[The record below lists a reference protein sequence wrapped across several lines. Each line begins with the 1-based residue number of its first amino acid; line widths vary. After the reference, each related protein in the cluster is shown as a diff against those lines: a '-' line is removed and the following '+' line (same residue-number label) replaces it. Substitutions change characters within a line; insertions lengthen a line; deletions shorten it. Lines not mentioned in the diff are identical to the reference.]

1 MAGYR
6 DLKVWQCAVNLAE
19 QVYEASEH
27 WPKFEQFGMTSQVRR
42 AAVSVPANIAEGQGR
57 SGRKEFRHHLSIA
70 YGSLCE
76 LETIV
81 TLARMRRYCNEPTE
95 LALQSASGEVAR
107 LLKGLM
113 RSLEAGTPSQEQS
126 DN

>member
-6 DLKVWQCAVNLAE
+6 DLKVWQCAVNLAD
-19 QVYEASEH
+19 QFYEVSKS
-27 WPKFEQFGMTSQVRR
+27 WPRDEQFGMTSQARR
-42 AAVSVPANIAEGQGR
+42 AAVSVAANIAEGQGR

-76 LETIV
+76 LETLI
-81 TLARMRRYCNEPTE
+81 TLAHMRSYCDAATE
-95 LALQSASGEVAR
+95 KALQSASGEVAR

-113 RSLEAGTPSQEQS
+113 RSLEATTPPSTEV
-126 DN
+126 